1 MTADPL
7 WDDPRIGALI
17 DLALAEDVGTG
28 DHTSEALVPAGA
40 RARGRVRA
48 KEPLVVCGIPLAERI
63 FGRLAERLGAVTVT
77 AQVAEGELVPAGRV
91 LALVEGAAR
100 TLLAGERLVLNFL
113 QHLAGI
119 ATLTRACVE
128 RTAGTGLLIRD
139 TRKTMPGMRLLAK
152 YAVRVGG
159 GENHRLAL
167 DDALLIK
174 DNHLALAGGDVA
186 EAVRRARAAFPD
198 LPLEVECR
206 TLAQVEA
213 ALDARPDLILLDN
226 MSRADLA
233 GAVRLAGGLVRL
245 EASGGIELED
255 LDAVSATGV
264 DFVAM
269 GALTHSAPAMDI
281 NLKFEP
287 LP

>member
-1 MTADPL
+1 
-7 WDDPRIGALI
+7 
-17 DLALAEDVGTG
+17 
-28 DHTSEALVPAGA
+28 
-40 RARGRVRA
+40 VRA
-48 KEPLVVCGIPLAERI
+48 KEPLVVCGIPLLERVY
-63 FGRLAERLGAVTVT
+63 ERLGAVTVI
-77 AQVAEGELVPAGRV
+77 AQVEEGELVPAGRV
-91 LALVEGAAR
+91 LAVVEGDAR

-113 QHLAGI
+113 QHLSGV

-128 RTAGTGLLIRD
+128 RAAGTGLLVRD
-139 TRKTMPGMRLLAK
+139 TRKTMPGLRLLDK
-152 YAVRVGG
+152 YAVRTGG

-167 DDALLIK
+167 DDAILIK

-206 TLAQVEA
+206 TLEQVAA

-226 MSRADLA
+226 MSRQDLA
-233 GAVRLAGGLVRL
+233 AAVRLAGGLVRL
-245 EASGGIELED
+245 EASGGIELAD
-255 LDAVSATGV
+255 VGAVSATGV

-269 GALTHSAPAMDI
+269 GELTHSAPAMDI
-281 NLKFEP
+281 NLKLER